1 MLLTGNDALLLSQ
14 HKNMLLFDQNIS
26 VRLIQRLADLFPGA
40 THVTRVGLDR
50 ASDQQVWE
58 FAKEHD
64 YAIVTKDSD
73 FNDLSTLYGSPPKVI
88 WLRIGNSSTEQIE
101 SMLRK
106 QSIAIHDFIAHA
118 PSSILEILA

>member
-1 MLLTGNDALLLSQ
+1 
-14 HKNMLLFDQNIS
+14 MLLFDQNIS

-40 THVTRVGLDR
+40 THVTRVGLDC
-50 ASDQQVWE
+50 ASDHQVWE

-88 WLRIGNSSTEQIE
+88 WLRIGNSSTEKIE